1 MQTVAL
7 IVAAGRGER
16 FGAALPKQYACLG
29 GIAVLRRSI
38 LAFVDHPGVDAV
50 RVVIGAADAKLYV
63 LSAGLGLIPS
73 DRQIPLYGL
82 TVARGYSESIAA
94 RVKGDSP

>member
-29 GIAVLRRSI
+29 GIAGAASFNPGVCRPSRRSTPSVWSSVPTTPN
-38 LAFVDHPGVDAV
+38 LY
-50 RVVIGAADAKLYV
+50 GAA
-63 LSAGLGLIPS
+63 SE
-73 DRQIPLYGL
+73 R
-82 TVARGYSESIAA
+82 ARAA
-94 RVKGDSP
+94 ASR

>member
-38 LAFVDHPGVDAV
+38 LAFADHPGVDAV
-50 RVVIGAADAKLYV
+50 RVVIGAGDAKLYGGGERR
-63 LSAGLGLIPS
+63 SRAAAS
-73 DRQIPLYGL
+73 RDR
-82 TVARGYSESIAA
+82 R
-94 RVKGDSP
+94 

>member
-38 LAFVDHPGVDAV
+38 LAFAGHPGIDAV
-50 RVVIGAADAKLYV
+50 RVVIGAGDAE
-63 LSAGLGLIPS
+63 
-73 DRQIPLYGL
+73 LYGE
-82 TVARGYSESIAA
+82 ASR
-94 RVKGDSP
+94 RVSTCCRP